1 MHEPE
6 IKTAQKILAAL
17 LRDVAEA
24 GTESRRVPL
33 QDLASFLCS
42 MHCLRQCGGFAGIG
56 KSAPD
61 PVYGAGKTL
70 SAAPTP
76 NA

>member
-6 IKTAQKILAAL
+6 IKTAQKILAAI

-42 MHCLRQCGGFAGIG
+42 MQSLRMCGGFAEIG
-56 KSAPD
+56 KPF
-61 PVYGAGKTL
+61 PVLVSGAGKTL
-70 SAAPTP
+70 AAM
-76 NA
+76 ADE